1 MIIGR
6 WKKIC
11 RCWCRISHF
20 VGCEFCRRTFTFQ
33 MTGRQKYTAAMTGTI
48 QGPIYLHLA
57 QEWLSWCDSG
67 LWGWLAGGGTQGS
80 LGSLPSSA
88 WQELAP
94 ASTNLSE
101 RNSELLPS
109 RYFVTC
115 HHRGKCLMLR
125 FRPLLFTGLGR
136 CDVCLQ
142 KDQIVQFWHRI
153 PRLNSHHHSTNT
165 C

>member
-1 MIIGR
+1 MPGVSYLNMYVS
-6 WKKIC
+6 C
-11 RCWCRISHF
+11 
-20 VGCEFCRRTFTFQ
+20 CRRTFTFQ

-80 LGSLPSSA
+80 LGSLPSST

-94 ASTNLSE
+94 TSTNLSE

-109 RYFVTC
+109 RYFVAC
-115 HHRGKCLMLR
+115 HHRGKFLMLR
-125 FRPLLFTGLGR
+125 FPSLLFTDLGR
-136 CDVCLQ
+136 CAL
-142 KDQIVQFWHRI
+142 
-153 PRLNSHHHSTNT
+153 RLPPKADWFNET
-165 C
+165 CVLILKWLPEGYEPLCHMV